1 MALAG
6 FGKFADASQSG
17 FDGLLFA
24 ALGNMPYT
32 YSHHHSS
39 DASQHAASLYD
50 WNQRYEQLSG
60 GQFTGHFE
68 RLQLGR
74 IHVFKETANRTLV
87 QSGHVCT
94 GMVAIGA
101 VSRTGSGGRFCG
113 TALQQGS
120 VFGGAADREFQ
131 FLAGADLELAAVA
144 VPLEDLEHLQQSL
157 GDGSAPV
164 NFNHQDVLPLAEGVA
179 AGVQALLHHAIA
191 LAAEGRVADQPQARR
206 MLGLSLSEAVLQCSQ
221 PAQTRCTSLA
231 SVNKRRIV
239 AKARAYMQ
247 QQPEAVLAVPD
258 LCKAIGASRRALQY
272 AFEEVLQVSPVTY
285 LRLMRLNRVRADLQL
300 TPTCSVGDVAARWGF
315 WHLSRFAADYKALFD
330 ELPSVTLQRSR

>member
-1 MALAG
+1 
-6 FGKFADASQSG
+6 
-17 FDGLLFA
+17 
-24 ALGNMPYT
+24 MPYA
-32 YSHHHSS
+32 YLHHQSS
-39 DASQHAASLYD
+39 DVSQHAASLYD

-60 GQFTGHFE
+60 GQFTGRFE

-101 VSRTGSGGRFCG
+101 VSQTGHGGRFCG

-120 VFGGAADREFQ
+120 VFGGAADREFHL
-131 FLAGADLELAAVA
+131 LAGAGLELAAVA
-144 VPLEDLEHLQQSL
+144 VPVEDLERLQQSL
-157 GDGSAPV
+157 GDGGAPV
-164 NFNHQDVLPLAEGVA
+164 NFKHQDVLPLAEGMA
-179 AGVQALLHHAIA
+179 AGVQALLHLAIA
-191 LAAEGRVADQPQARR
+191 VAAEGRVANQPEARR
-206 MLGLSLSEAVLQCSQ
+206 MLGLSLSEAVLQCCQ
-221 PAQTRCTSLA
+221 PLQTQRTSLA
-231 SVNKRRIV
+231 SINKRRIV

-247 QQPEAVLAVPD
+247 QQPDVVLAVPD

-300 TPTCSVGDVAARWGF
+300 GPNCSVGDVAARWGF
-315 WHLSRFAADYKALFD
+315 WHLSRFAADYKALFG
-330 ELPSVTLQRSR
+330 ELPSLTLQRSR